1 MGVREKTEF
10 SLQTACLVSA
20 VAALLFF
27 WAARNYSTD
36 WRERRLFRRRLA
48 ATHRRLTAPA
58 TKESEGKGESE
69 SIGRVPWKR
78 FVAAVPLV
86 PLATAY
92 VAVRLGWDVFEV
104 LAFCAIDAARHAAAR
119 ALRLLPAC
127 LDAAAAPS
135 IAAVECAAD
144 WLLHA
149 ALPAIAGA
157 LSRAASGAE
166 AAARWWERVDG
177 AARLRDAVEAA
188 VLGGLVP
195 GVAAAQRAAAA
206 AGRRLAWLAGRAAE
220 AAVILG
226 ADLIRDMRVLAAWAV
241 AAAAWLRCD
250 RRWWRDPALRL
261 AAARAACACAAW
273 LRQMRRLAA
282 TRVAPLVGRALRL
295 GWALGARAARASW
308 QMADAL
314 LLQRV
319 LGAAV
324 RACGHMAPLARRA
337 ARLWMRRA
345 DLLLRLLMRSADLI
359 MRRADLLAPLLARG
373 LRTAGR
379 HMRVLA
385 RASVR
390 ALAQAAALGAEL
402 HAWAAARLLLLL
414 PAARLAAA
422 AAARV
427 GGAAQ
432 AGAAWAAWAV
442 GGLLASAAVRDAAR
456 YAEAACGAA
465 AAWVAA
471 SIVDDVR
478 PLLRVGVDFWWWAV
492 QMVSSAGD
500 ALWPMLVCGWRDAA
514 RAMADVYAQLVAL
527 VDSAVAL
534 VGDHIVDYARQSTVH
549 SAGSSSSSSSS
560 KVQ

>member
-36 WRERRLFRRRLA
+36 WRERRLLRRRLA

-58 TKESEGKGESE
+58 KESESESEGEST
-69 SIGRVPWKR
+69 GRVPWKR

-92 VAVRLGWDVFEV
+92 VAVRLGWDVFEL

-119 ALRLLPAC
+119 ALHLLPAC

-135 IAAVECAAD
+135 IAAVEAAAD

-166 AAARWWERVDG
+166 AATRWWERVDG

-206 AGRRLAWLAGRAAE
+206 AGGRLAWLAGRAAE

-226 ADLIRDMRVLAAWAV
+226 ADLIRDLRVLAAWAV
-241 AAAAWLRCD
+241 AAAAWLRCG

-282 TRVAPLVGRALRL
+282 TRVAPLVGWALRL
-295 GWALGARAARASW
+295 GWALGVRAARASW
-308 QMADAL
+308 QMADA

-345 DLLLRLLMRSADLI
+345 DLLLRLLVRRADLI

-373 LRTAGR
+373 LRTTGR

-414 PAARLAAA
+414 PAVRLAGA

-456 YAEAACGAA
+456 CAEAACGAA

-471 SIVDDVR
+471 SIVDDAM
-478 PLLRVGVDFWWWAV
+478 PLLRVGVGFWWWAV
-492 QMVSSAGD
+492 QIISSAGD

>member
-36 WRERRLFRRRLA
+36 WRERRLLRRRLA
-48 ATHRRLTAPA
+48 APA
-58 TKESEGKGESE
+58 KEESEGKGE

-92 VAVRLGWDVFEV
+92 VAVRLGWDVFEL

-127 LDAAAAPS
+127 LEAAAAPS
-135 IAAVECAAD
+135 IAAVECVAD

-195 GVAAAQRAAAA
+195 GAAAAQRAAAA
-206 AGRRLAWLAGRAAE
+206 AGGRLAWLAGRAAE

-241 AAAAWLRCD
+241 AAADWLRCD
-250 RRWWRDPALRL
+250 QRWWRDPALH
-261 AAARAACACAAW
+261 ATAVRAACACAAW
-273 LRQMRRLAA
+273 LRQMRHLAA
-282 TRVAPLVGRALRL
+282 TRVAPLIGRALRL
-295 GWALGARAARASW
+295 GWALGARAARAGW
-308 QMADAL
+308 QMADA

-324 RACGHMAPLARRA
+324 RACGHTAPLARRA

-345 DLLLRLLMRSADLI
+345 ELLLRLLVQRADLI

-373 LRTAGR
+373 LRTTGR

-414 PAARLAAA
+414 LLPAARLAGA

-456 YAEAACGAA
+456 CAEAACGAA
-465 AAWVAA
+465 AAWMMA
-471 SIVDDVR
+471 SIVDAR
-478 PLLRVGVDFWWWAV
+478 PLLRASVDFWWWAV
-492 QMVSSAGD
+492 QMISSAGD
-500 ALWPMLVCGWRDAA
+500 ALWPMLVRGWRDAA

-534 VGDHIVDYARQSTVH
+534 
-549 SAGSSSSSSSS
+549 
-560 KVQ
+560 